1 MPKATWN
8 QHVIAEAP
16 SDRVQVV
23 EGNVY
28 FPLEDVKA
36 EYLTPSDTVTHCSWK
51 GAANYYNV
59 AVDGQVNKDAAWTYR
74 APLDAARH
82 ITNYV
87 AFWKGVR
94 VE

>member
-8 QHVIAEAP
+8 DAVIAEAP
-16 SDRVQVV
+16 AEKIQVV
-23 EGNVY
+23 EGNTY
-28 FPLEDVKA
+28 FPLDSVKA
-36 EYLTPSDTVTHCSWK
+36 EYLQPSDTVTHCSWK
-51 GAANYYNV
+51 GAANYYSL
-59 AVDGQVNKDAAWTYR
+59 AVDGKVNKDAAWTYR

-82 ITNYV
+82 IANYV